1 MQGTNPFKRTEAVQP
16 KVKLLLF
23 GAAGVGK
30 TYFSLGAPGKV
41 AVIDTEGGTA
51 FYSGRAGLSEFDV
64 LSTKTYRD
72 VRDAIQYVASGNHG
86 YSTLVIDPVTVIWET
101 LQDAAQIRRAAMNA
115 KRGRGST
122 NPDEADLEMLDWAQI
137 KRAWK
142 GTLTALINLPVHVI
156 CVAREKEDVEK
167 RGEQLVKVGYKA
179 DAEKS
184 TGYFFDAILRMTSDG
199 ATRKAVVIKDRTG
212 SHALGGEIVSPTFES
227 VFSKVLGSTATAVRV
242 TPDEETAA
250 ATDALLDGG
259 DLAGRVVD
267 ALLASGVDPEA
278 VLEKKGWSDFGS
290 LTEKDADAIIAWAA
304 KK

>member
-1 MQGTNPFKRTEAVQP
+1 MQGANPFKRTEAVQP

-72 VRDAIQYVASGNHG
+72 VREAIQFIANGNHG

-101 LQDAAQIRRAAMNA
+101 LQDAAQIRRAALNA

-142 GTLTALINLPVHVI
+142 STLTALINLPVHVI

-179 DAEKS
+179 DAEKA
-184 TGYFFDAILRMTSDG
+184 TGYFFDAILRLTSDG

-212 SHALGGEIVSPTFES
+212 AHALGAEIAAPTFAT
-227 VFSKVLGSTATAVRV
+227 VFGKVLDSKATGVRV

-250 ATDALLDGG
+250 AVDALVDAG
-259 DLAGRVVD
+259 DLASKVVD
-267 ALLASGVDPEA
+267 ALIASGIDPDA
-278 VLEKKGWSDFGS
+278 VLEKKGWENFDN
-290 LTEKDADAIIAWAA
+290 LTDKDADAIIAWAS